1 MSHRALTS
9 LVLLVGLVGLM
20 SAAAGAEDRY
30 QVVNGPKDMYFGHIS
45 FVEAQG
51 DGKDPV
57 VLRAGAL
64 EPEPATLNLPIGPGD
79 TIRTSDV
86 RRCEIQFDTGTIVR
100 LDVATE
106 LRVETILA
114 QSLSSSRDISNLV
127 LNRGRIYIM
136 YKEYKGSEIFQV
148 LTEHAALKMKHN
160 TVAIVKAAE
169 DGSTDVQVKL
179 GKVSVLFGAAAPA
192 AETREIG
199 QQERLIILAGDQ
211 VQVASYIADTDFE
224 LWNDEINRDFA
235 KLHKGQSALPAPIRN
250 LPLAVQ
256 YFAEKYGSMYGEWIW
271 HNLYG
276 YVWRPFYNDRYPWGT
291 WSPYIYGRW
300 SVLGGQMFWVPGE
313 PWGWVPYHLG
323 IWHWDKEKGW
333 VWLPGSFFAPAWAD
347 WAFFYGYWSWRPWS
361 LWDWYYG
368 DSFFWYANNAWFYGW
383 GGYDQWYPNGYYP
396 PGWPGFLGDGQVKPR
411 KPPLTKVTI
420 GQLKKP
426 GAPRL
431 PMPKELKDAFG
442 RTTVGLERNYAGLRE
457 SVQKIRGSLV
467 LVPGKDL
474 NTRNVNEK
482 LVPFDKVPKP
492 PGEPVNKTIVAGPE
506 IEGRAALAWRA
517 REAMDKAEREAR
529 QLPGG
534 VRPAEA
540 VRGAAPPSGP
550 VLRGGDGASFERSV
564 ERMKSFH
571 NLGPGR
577 FRDWNPD
584 LRLAAQIGV
593 SIEYRSARNEV
604 YCPELRFSSRD
615 RSLGNMGG
623 GPRLTDGGVAGG
635 GWGGGG
641 GSFGSGGSGSSG
653 SQPAGSTPASGGG
666 SARSGGSGGGN
677 RKG

>member
-1 MSHRALTS
+1 MRHKTLKIMVFLA
-9 LVLLVGLVGLM
+9 GLVGLM
-20 SAAAGAEDRY
+20 SVQAGAEDRY
-30 QVVNGPKDMYFGHIS
+30 QVVDGPKEMYFGHITY
-45 FVEAQG
+45 VEVKG

-64 EPEPATLNLPIGPGD
+64 QPETAALNLPIGPGD

-86 RRCEIQFDTGTIVR
+86 RRCEVQFDTGTIVR
-100 LDVATE
+100 LDVDTE

-127 LNRGRIYIM
+127 LTRGRIYVM

-148 LTEHAALKMKHN
+148 LTSRAALKMKHN

-179 GKVSVLFGAAAPA
+179 GKVSVLFGAAATA
-192 AETREIG
+192 TETREIG
-199 QQERLIILAGDQ
+199 KLERLIILAGDQ

-224 LWNDEINRDFA
+224 LWNEEVNREFA

-256 YFAEKYGSMYGEWIW
+256 YFAERYGTEYGEWMW

-276 YVWRPFYNDRYPWGT
+276 YVWRPFYNDSYPWGT

-300 SVLGGQMFWVPGE
+300 SALGGQMFWVPGE

-323 IWHWDKEKGW
+323 IWHWDREKGW
-333 VWLPGSFFAPAWAD
+333 VWLPGSLFASAWVE
-347 WAFFYGYWSWRPWS
+347 WSFFYGYWGWRPWS

-368 DSFFWYANNAWFYGW
+368 SDSFWWGGGGWFYGW
-383 GGYDQWYPNGYYP
+383 NGFGYWDEDGYYP
-396 PGWPGFLGDGQVKPR
+396 SDGGRTKPV
-411 KPPLTKVTI
+411 KPPLDKVTI

-431 PMPKELKDAFG
+431 PMPKEVKEAFG
-442 RTTVGLERNYAGLRE
+442 RTTIGLERNYAGLKE
-457 SVQKIRGSLV
+457 SVQKIRESLV
-467 LVPGKDL
+467 LVPGQDL
-474 NTRNVNEK
+474 NTRHVNEK
-482 LVPFDKVPKP
+482 VVPFDKVPKP
-492 PGEPVNKTIVAGPE
+492 PGEPVSKTIFPSPGVE
-506 IEGRAALAWRA
+506 RRAASTWRV
-517 REAMDKAEREAR
+517 REAAEQLEREAR
-529 QLPGG
+529 Q
-534 VRPAEA
+534 RPDGIRPVDA
-540 VRGAAPPSGP
+540 VRSAAPASGP
-550 VLRGGDGASFERSV
+550 VLRGGDGVALERKI
-564 ERMKSFH
+564 EQMKSFH
-571 NLGPGR
+571 NLGPSR

-584 LRLAAQIGV
+584 LRLAANLGV

-615 RSLGNMGG
+615 RQMGSLGRE
-623 GPRLTDGGVAGG
+623 PRLGSDGISGG

-641 GSFGSGGSGSSG
+641 GSYGSGGSSG
-653 SQPAGSTPASGGG
+653 SGTSGSAPAGSSHTSGGG
-666 SARSGGSGGGN
+666 SARESGGGGGN